1 VVAKTEGLDS
11 SAPYRDLVIG
21 TLQAFERRDIEAIL
35 SRYSEK
41 VVYRTY
47 GVVDQAFIR
56 KDLERYFTRWPMTQA
71 ELKGSVRVVDTK
83 KPDEKKV
90 LFSYDFSATSPN
102 RSASA
107 TGSAA
112 NEWWVWE
119 TPNGLKVFG
128 ERPKITKGD
137 TNSTDDFSQTLGTPG
152 PPPVQ
157 THQDNRPVYLVVAP
171 ARRGLYIR
179 VQPDAKSAIVARLHQ
194 GDRVFV
200 DEGRVRNNHP
210 PSPVDWQKVRTMSGN
225 TGWINAD
232 YIAPN
237 R

>member
-1 VVAKTEGLDS
+1 VT
-11 SAPYRDLVIG
+11 G
-21 TLQAFERRDIEAIL
+21 TLQAFQRADIDAIL
-35 SRYSEK
+35 LRYSEK
-41 VVYRTY
+41 VVYRGY

-56 KDLERYFTRWPMTQA
+56 KDLERYFARWPVTRAQ
-71 ELKGSVRVVDTK
+71 LKGTVKVVDTK

-90 LFSYDFSATSPN
+90 LFAYSFEASSPN

-128 ERPKITKGD
+128 ERQKITKGH
-137 TNSTDDFSQTLGTPG
+137 TNSTDDFSQTPGTPG

-157 THQDNRPVYLVVAP
+157 THQDSHLVYLVVAP

-179 VQPDAKSAIVARLHQ
+179 VQPDAKSATVARLHE

-200 DEGRVRNNHP
+200 DAGRVRNNHP
-210 PSPVDWQKVRTMSGN
+210 PSSVDWQKVTTMSGN